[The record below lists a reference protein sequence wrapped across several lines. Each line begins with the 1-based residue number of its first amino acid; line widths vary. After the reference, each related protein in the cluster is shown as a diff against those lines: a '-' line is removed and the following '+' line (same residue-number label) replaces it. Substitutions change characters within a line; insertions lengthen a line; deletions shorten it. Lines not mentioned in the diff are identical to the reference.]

1 VLDVYLI
8 LLVTFNSGSYLRI
21 GMKKLILKN
30 LKEPPGLMN
39 LELARE
45 LLVL

>member
-8 LLVTFNSGSYLRI
+8 LLITIDFGSYLRTRT
-21 GMKKLILKN
+21 KKLILKN
-30 LKEPPGLMN
+30 LKEPLGLMN

>member
-8 LLVTFNSGSYLRI
+8 LLITIDSGSYLRI
-21 GMKKLILKN
+21 RLEKLILKN
-30 LKEPPGLMN
+30 LKQPPGMMN